1 MDKAWVWL
9 PRTSLEY
16 ELGCQNFVN
25 ASSRSLGNLSE
36 LFCPCVDCRNVCHQ
50 PRETVV
56 DHLVI
61 RGMDQK
67 YKRNQC
73 WSKHE
78 EQRKAAKD
86 DVPTSESEAYNL
98 IRTAFFD
105 GEDNEQDPSH
115 IRGEPEASDSAEESQ
130 FRDKL
135 NEAETPLYTTCH
147 KYTKVSAIMVLYRIK
162 VKSGMSENSF
172 DQLLTAIKDM
182 LPEDNL
188 LPKPTDEMKKFLKIF
203 GFGYDVIHACKN
215 DCILY
220 RKQYQKMESCPRCS
234 TSRWEVD
241 KHSGEEK
248 IGIAA
253 KVLRYF
259 PIKDRFKR
267 MFRSKRM
274 AEDLRWPYSNN
285 SEDGT
290 MRHPVDSIT
299 WAQVNDNWP
308 VFAAEPRNLRLGLST
323 DGMNPFSIQNTKYST
338 WPVLLVNYNL
348 PPTMCMKVDNIMLT
362 MLIPGPTAPSNNI
375 DVYLAPLIDDLK
387 ELWNEGIEIYDSFM
401 KEKFTLRAV
410 LLWTISDYPALGTL
424 SGCKV
429 KGKQGCNVCGKDTLS
444 RWLKFSRKYVY
455 LGNRKCLRP
464 THPYR
469 RKKRWFDNTIEE
481 GNAMRIQTGAE
492 ILEVLNDY
500 RNVFGK
506 PLDKQSKRKRAE
518 VYGDDVASED
528 EYEEDSDQ
536 WRWKKRSI
544 FYELPYWKDLLV
556 RHNIDVMHV
565 EKNMSDAILST
576 LMQSAKSKDGLKA
589 RRDLEDM
596 GIREHLHTQ
605 VRGKRTYLPPA
616 AYWLSKEEKKRFY
629 LRLSKFRGPDGYCAN
644 ISSCV
649 SMNPPAI
656 GGLKSHDHHVLLQ
669 NLLDV
674 VLRGLLPKGPRLA
687 VTRVC
692 SYFTRL
698 CQRSIDPEK
707 LIHWESEFV
716 ETMCQMERFFPPSL
730 FDIMFHLPIHL
741 ARETR
746 LGGPVHFRWMYPFE
760 RCMKTLKAFVKNY
773 ARPEACMAEG
783 YLAEECIAFYLE
795 FLRNSVPI
803 EEAVKRNEHIQDD
816 DGVLEGRSLKKA
828 TEIILS
834 EKEKDIAH
842 RYVLMNT
849 GVMEPYI
856 EIHLEELQ
864 ANDVRCRNNETL
876 LWKLHNERFANWI
889 KEKIPANSKD
899 HSSKIRWLAFGPR
912 LVAQS
917 HKGFIIN
924 GKRYHTDDYLYLNVR
939 WANKG
944 NGVKEED
951 GFTLVNLHLSQVSF
965 HPRSFHYAFSSET
978 SILLERDESSPWY
991 VVMKAPP
998 RGSVMVKS
1006 RVGMVR
1012 RSKRKQGLAVTPEM
1026 KAAKVN
1032 KQVEEKESEDEVEQE
1047 EVQEKE
1053 VQEEESEEEVEK
1065 AVEEEVRKEVEEVAA
1080 ANPSQPN
1087 LDETISTAEQV
1098 ETQQSVSNTKRKR
1111 GLTKM
1116 RKVAKDPLAKVEVEF
1131 TSLGE
1136 HARSGSVTLSS
1147 FLDPLV
1153 REHVPVLLDDWRQL
1167 DDVTKDTLWEEIQ
1180 GRFNLQEEWQK
1191 QAVFR
1196 QMGCLLQAYKSRLV
1210 RELLAT
1216 KSHSQR
1222 LKLKPSN
1229 IQSMSKW
1236 MNWVKSRTSK
1246 EFKVKSD
1253 KYRDLRKSQISHTTS
1268 RKGMFRLAYEMG
1280 NLVDPTKVSRSKV
1293 WLAGHTHSDGT
1304 PVRPEF
1310 SETIEQIQSIDSQM
1324 ESTANDNIKEDV
1336 VSQVLGT
1343 DKPGRIR
1350 GLGRGITATKLA
1362 FLQARDAHVQKLE
1375 ASQAQLISELEDLKN
1390 VVRDLAGKKKQCDDL
1405 PSHSELSHVSKGGV
1419 KCQLLDWFS
1428 VDDVV
1433 VGEGEFCASDPTY
1446 KIDNIPL
1453 GPNAAAVLVNTA
1465 LDSTTYVWRP
1475 TKTMFTLEQ
1484 AVCVKIPWPVHKVI
1498 LDSGMS
1504 SPSGNKSGF
1513 TKGASSDDSYAR
1525 CRLYD
1530 WNIDGEIIDEG
1541 LLCSTDP
1548 KATVNSIPLGPN
1560 AAIVKI
1566 DSVLKEAVYL
1576 WRPTSEMLVTA
1587 STSSGSNKGPK
1598 KKCILMDCN
1607 NSGQKVAEGRVC
1619 STDPADVVHFKPL
1632 GPNASK
1638 VWVEVSKI
1646 GDAKTDTSSYPAF
1659 LDLVMMLVEYHSG
1672 SEDRVV
1678 HIIRWRGPKTVA
1690 YVCN

>member
-9 PRTSLEY
+9 PRTSREY
-16 ELGCQNFVN
+16 EQGCQKFVD
-25 ASSRSLGNLSE
+25 ASARSLGNPSE
-36 LFCPCVDCRNVCHQ
+36 LFCPCLDCRNVCHQ
-50 PRETVV
+50 PLETVV

-429 KGKQGCNVCGKDTLS
+429 KGKQGCNVCGKDTL
-444 RWLKFSRKYVY
+444 
-455 LGNRKCLRP
+455 N
-464 THPYR
+464 
-469 RKKRWFDNTIEE
+469 
-481 GNAMRIQTGAE
+481 GNATRIQTGAE
-492 ILEVLNDY
+492 IFEALKDY
-500 RNVFGK
+500 RNDFGK
-506 PLDKQSKRKRAE
+506 PLDKESKRKRAE
-518 VYGDDVASED
+518 LCNDDVASEQ

-544 FYELPYWKDLLV
+544 FYDLPYWKDLHV

-616 AYWLSKEEKKRFY
+616 AFWLSKEEKKIFC

-649 SMNPPAI
+649 SLNPPAI
-656 GGLKSHDHHVLLQ
+656 GGLKSHDHHVLMQ
-669 NLLDV
+669 NLLAV
-674 VLRGLLPKGPRLA
+674 ALRGLLPKGPRVA

-692 SYFTRL
+692 NYFTRL
-698 CQRSIDPEK
+698 CQRFIDPEK

-730 FDIMFHLPIHL
+730 FDIMFHLPLHL

-746 LGGPVHFRWMYPFE
+746 LGGPVHFRWMYLFE
-760 RCMKTLKAFVKNY
+760 RYMKTLKAFVKNY

-783 YLAEECIAFYLE
+783 YLAEECIVFCLE
-795 FLRNSVPI
+795 FLHNFVPI
-803 EEAVKRNEHIQDD
+803 EEAVKRNDHVEDD
-816 DGVLEGRSLKKA
+816 HVVLEGRPLKKA
-828 TEIILS
+828 TEITLS

-842 RYVLMNT
+842 R
-849 GVMEPYI
+849 
-856 EIHLEELQ
+856 IHLEELQ
-864 ANDVRCRNNETL
+864 ATDARCRRNKTL

-889 KEKIPANSKD
+889 KEKIPANSPD
-899 HSSKIRWLAFGPR
+899 HSSKLRWLAFGPR

-924 GKRYHTDDYLYLNVR
+924 GKRYHTDDVKRQTQNSGVSYEAFTMCRSNSRDNRHTADIVTYYGVIREIIILDYHMFNVPVFKCT

-951 GFTLVNLHLSQVSF
+951 GFTLVNLHLSQA
-965 HPRSFHYAFSSET
+965 AFIQDPFIMPSQAKQVFYSRE
-978 SILLERDESSPWY
+978 DESSPWY

-998 RGSVMVKS
+998 RGYHE
-1006 RVGMVR
+1006 
-1012 RSKRKQGLAVTPEM
+1012 LET
-1026 KAAKVN
+1026 
-1032 KQVEEKESEDEVEQE
+1032 
-1047 EVQEKE
+1047 
-1053 VQEEESEEEVEK
+1053 EEE
-1065 AVEEEVRKEVEEVAA
+1065 
-1080 ANPSQPN
+1080 
-1087 LDETISTAEQV
+1087 
-1098 ETQQSVSNTKRKR
+1098 
-1111 GLTKM
+1111 
-1116 RKVAKDPLAKVEVEF
+1116 F
-1131 TSLGE
+1131 TGALG
-1136 HARSGSVTLSS
+1136 
-1147 FLDPLV
+1147 
-1153 REHVPVLLDDWRQL
+1153 
-1167 DDVTKDTLWEEIQ
+1167 
-1180 GRFNLQEEWQK
+1180 
-1191 QAVFR
+1191 
-1196 QMGCLLQAYKSRLV
+1196 
-1210 RELLAT
+1210 
-1216 KSHSQR
+1216 
-1222 LKLKPSN
+1222 
-1229 IQSMSKW
+1229 
-1236 MNWVKSRTSK
+1236 
-1246 EFKVKSD
+1246 SD
-1253 KYRDLRKSQISHTTS
+1253 
-1268 RKGMFRLAYEMG
+1268 F
-1280 NLVDPTKVSRSKV
+1280 
-1293 WLAGHTHSDGT
+1293 
-1304 PVRPEF
+1304 
-1310 SETIEQIQSIDSQM
+1310 
-1324 ESTANDNIKEDV
+1324 
-1336 VSQVLGT
+1336 
-1343 DKPGRIR
+1343 
-1350 GLGRGITATKLA
+1350 
-1362 FLQARDAHVQKLE
+1362 
-1375 ASQAQLISELEDLKN
+1375 ELEDLEN
-1390 VVRDLAGKKKQCDDL
+1390 QSSEDESFCVRDDC
-1405 PSHSELSHVSKGGV
+1405 EGV
-1419 KCQLLDWFS
+1419 L
-1428 VDDVV
+1428 
-1433 VGEGEFCASDPTY
+1433 VGE
-1446 KIDNIPL
+1446 
-1453 GPNAAAVLVNTA
+1453 
-1465 LDSTTYVWRP
+1465 
-1475 TKTMFTLEQ
+1475 
-1484 AVCVKIPWPVHKVI
+1484 
-1498 LDSGMS
+1498 
-1504 SPSGNKSGF
+1504 
-1513 TKGASSDDSYAR
+1513 
-1525 CRLYD
+1525 
-1530 WNIDGEIIDEG
+1530 
-1541 LLCSTDP
+1541 
-1548 KATVNSIPLGPN
+1548 
-1560 AAIVKI
+1560 
-1566 DSVLKEAVYL
+1566 
-1576 WRPTSEMLVTA
+1576 
-1587 STSSGSNKGPK
+1587 
-1598 KKCILMDCN
+1598 
-1607 NSGQKVAEGRVC
+1607 
-1619 STDPADVVHFKPL
+1619 
-1632 GPNASK
+1632 
-1638 VWVEVSKI
+1638 
-1646 GDAKTDTSSYPAF
+1646 
-1659 LDLVMMLVEYHSG
+1659 
-1672 SEDRVV
+1672 
-1678 HIIRWRGPKTVA
+1678 
-1690 YVCN
+1690 